1 MTHFKPMQRTAR
13 PTPYTLTTRWPE
25 PYAIPDA
32 HETWRM
38 AQARYLTDRR
48 NDLWF
53 RRAITAMTL
62 LLIMGAATW
71 ITI

>member
-13 PTPYTLTTRWPE
+13 PAPYVLTTRWPE
-25 PYAIPDA
+25 PYAIPDT

-38 AQARYLTDRR
+38 AQARHLIDQR
-48 NDLWF
+48 NDIWF
-53 RRAITAMTL
+53 RRAITALTP
-62 LLIMGAATW
+62 LLIIGMAIW